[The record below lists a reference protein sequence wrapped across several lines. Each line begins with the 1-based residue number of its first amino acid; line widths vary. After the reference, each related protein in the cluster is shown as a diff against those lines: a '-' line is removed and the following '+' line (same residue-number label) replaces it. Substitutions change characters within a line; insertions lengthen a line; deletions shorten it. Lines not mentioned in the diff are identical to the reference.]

1 MVCDKRR
8 IGLVGCVSKK
18 RSTPQAA
25 RNLYAST
32 LFSGRRSYVE
42 HSCSEWWI
50 LSAEHHLVHPS
61 EILTP
66 YDLALKELGRAE
78 RRFWSRQVLSAIDE
92 RIRPD
97 RGDTFEVHAGGEYR
111 DFGLSDGLRERGC
124 SVELPTEGQRIGEQL
139 RFYKQAR
146 ESKI

>member
-25 RNLYAST
+25 KNLYVST

-42 HSCSEWWI
+42 RSCSEWWI

-61 EILTP
+61 EILAP
-66 YDLALKELGRAE
+66 YNRTLKKFGRPD
-78 RRFWSRQVLSAIDE
+78 RRLWTRQVLFAIDE

-97 RGDTFEVHAGGEYR
+97 RGDTFEIHAGGEYR

-124 SVELPTEGQRIGEQL
+124 LVEVPTEGQRIGEQL
-139 RFYKQAR
+139 RFYNQAR
-146 ESKI
+146 ESQF